1 MTGPPPVRAA
11 LTLGESHAAGLQC
24 ALQRLRH
31 LRELPEGLDTFLGE
45 NGARLSGG
53 QRQRVAIARA
63 LANRPALVLADEPTG
78 NLDTQ
83 NTADIMRLLQEIN
96 TQLFTLTPAASEAV
110 RNILTER
117 NLEGY
122 ALRVYVAGGGCCG
135 VNFGMALD
143 NNFRD
148 VDTTFEANGVKVV
161 VDEVSIDYLRDAT
174 VDFVNDP
181 TRGAGFAVNSPNA
194 KGHSHGEGG
203 CACSSGGGE
212 GSCGCGGGGACGCNN

>member
-1 MTGPPPVRAA
+1 M
-11 LTLGESHAAGLQC
+11 
-24 ALQRLRH
+24 
-31 LRELPEGLDTFLGE
+31 
-45 NGARLSGG
+45 
-53 QRQRVAIARA
+53 
-63 LANRPALVLADEPTG
+63 
-78 NLDTQ
+78 
-83 NTADIMRLLQEIN
+83 LQEIN

-148 VDTTFEANGVKVV
+148 VDTTFDANGVKVV

-194 KGHSHGEGG
+194 KAGG
-203 CACSSGGGE
+203 SCACGSNSSE
-212 GSCGCGGGGACGCNN
+212 SSSCGCGGGSCGCNN